1 MPEAPHGATPGCL
14 HVTVVWSPGPRQVH
28 EVALVLAEGA
38 TVLQALNASGLAE
51 KFPALDLQSAEVGI
65 WARRC
70 SAEQALREG
79 DRVEVYGALLVDPKV
94 ARRTR
99 FQKQGA
105 RSAGLFAKK
114 RAGAKAGY

>member
-1 MPEAPHGATPGCL
+1 M
-14 HVTVVWSPGPRQVH
+14 
-28 EVALVLAEGA
+28 LAEGA
-38 TVLQALNASGLAE
+38 TVLQALQASGLAA
-51 KFPALDLQSAEVGI
+51 KFPELDLQSAEVGV

-70 SAEQALREG
+70 SPDQALREG